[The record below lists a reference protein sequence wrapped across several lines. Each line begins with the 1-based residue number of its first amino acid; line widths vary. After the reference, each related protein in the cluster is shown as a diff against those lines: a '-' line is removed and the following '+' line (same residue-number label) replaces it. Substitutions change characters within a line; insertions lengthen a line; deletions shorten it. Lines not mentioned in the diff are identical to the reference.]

1 MHGDHHRGAS
11 ASVLLVS
18 ILLNLGIF
26 LLEVLGGILSGS
38 LALLSDAFHNLTD
51 TLSLFMAFWAIRLAQ
66 RGQTPRRTYGY
77 QRAEV
82 LAAFVNALFLFGV
95 SAYLVREALERLLRP
110 APLELGT
117 ALVVALFGLLGNLAS
132 VILLF
137 PSSGKS
143 LGVRSAFLH
152 LLSDTLSSCVV
163 VLGIVVARFSGF
175 TVFDSL
181 LGLGIAA
188 FILRET
194 VPLFQETVRILMQ
207 GAPLHLRPERIKER
221 LEGIPGVE
229 NIHHLHL
236 WSLNEHEHYAELH
249 VVAQCATLE
258 EGDTLRENIAAVL
271 RQEFGIHHSTIQLEC
286 RACDDQNL
294 IVQE

>member
-1 MHGDHHRGAS
+1 MHGNHHRRTSSS
-11 ASVLLVS
+11 ALFVS

-26 LLEVLGGILSGS
+26 VLEVLGGIFSRS

-51 TLSLFMAFWAIRLAQ
+51 TLSLFVAFWAIRMAQ
-66 RGQTPRRTYGY
+66 RGQTPERTYGY

-82 LAAFVNALFLFGV
+82 LAAFVNTLFLFGV
-95 SAYLVREALERLLRP
+95 SAYLVREALGRLLRP
-110 APLELGT
+110 MPLELGT

-137 PSSGKS
+137 PSSRRS
-143 LGVRSAFLH
+143 LSVRGAFLH

-175 TVFDSL
+175 TILDSL
-181 LGLGIAA
+181 LGLGIVA

-207 GAPLHLRPERIKER
+207 GTPLHLRPERIKER
-221 LEGIPGVE
+221 LEGIPGVQ
-229 NIHHLHL
+229 NVHHLHL
-236 WSLNEHEHYAELH
+236 WSLSEHEHYAELH
-249 VVAQCATLE
+249 VVAKCATLE
-258 EGDTLRENIAAVL
+258 EGDALRENITTVL

-286 RACDDQNL
+286 RACNDQNL